1 MTDPLSRL
9 SSALS
14 DKYRI
19 ERELGAGGMATVYLA
34 FDLKHDRKVALKVL
48 RPELAAVIGGDRF
61 LQEIKTTANLH
72 HPHILPLHDSGEAE
86 GLVYYVMPYIEGESL
101 RARLD
106 RDKQL
111 PVDEAIRIARETAD
125 ALDYA
130 HRQGVIHRDIKPD
143 NIMLH
148 DGHVVVAD
156 FGIALAAS
164 RTEGGSRMTE
174 TGMSL
179 GTPHYMSPEQ
189 AMGEREIN
197 ASSDVYA
204 LACVLYE
211 MLMGEPPFT
220 GPTVQAIIAKVMTDS
235 PHAMTV
241 HRKSIPPYVEA
252 AVLTGLE
259 KLPADRYATAAE
271 FGAALS
277 GATSARTAAHL
288 AQPAAVR
295 TGPWRQVAMAA
306 GAVAV
311 AALAFG
317 VWAWQREPV
326 QPTVR
331 VSVSF
336 PTGEKI
342 RSSPTRRFTLSRDG
356 SRLVYVG
363 TDSMSGDQLWIRD
376 LNSLTGRPLP
386 GTSGALAPFFSPD
399 GQSVGFFTGNP
410 GDLRI
415 VSVNGGPSLTV
426 VRDSAIPWGGDWD
439 ASGFIYFTTAKS
451 VVGRVPEGGG
461 VVEVV
466 SKLDSAKGVTE
477 HDWAQA
483 LPGGKRLLIQLWHS
497 SIADAELAVLDL
509 ATGVATPIVQGLYGR
524 YIPTGHLVYA
534 TSTGSL
540 MSAPFDPSAG
550 TMPGAPIAI
559 VEKVQVDASSGS
571 AQFSIG
577 DNGTLAYMSG
587 GGAGSAQVVW
597 IDRTGKRTPVDSAWR
612 GQFADVA
619 LSPDNSQ
626 LAIAV
631 LGSDGEQIWVKRLP
645 DGPLSRLTFT
655 TGGSSRPVW
664 APDGRRVTF
673 ISAQVGGVR
682 QGWVQRADGS
692 AEAKLLLKS
701 GRSVEEIAWTPDGK
715 QFLVRLGSTT
725 GGRDIVLASEGDTT
739 QRVLV
744 AGPGDE
750 FAPAVS
756 PDGRWFA
763 YGSNESGRS
772 EIFVR
777 LLDDPGA
784 GRTQV
789 SLHGGEEPQWAPS
802 GKELYYRT
810 RAGEMMAAEV
820 TLGATFSAFSAR
832 PPRVLFVI
840 PNAATDNFHQAYD
853 VSRDGRFLMVNQAAN
868 EDGELVMVFNWFDE
882 MKGRK

>member
-1 MTDPLSRL
+1 MTDPLDRL
-9 SSALS
+9 SAALA

-148 DGHVVVAD
+148 DEHVVVAD

-295 TGPWRQVAMAA
+295 TGPWRQVAIGA
-306 GAVAV
+306 GALAV
-311 AALAFG
+311 AALTFG
-317 VWAWQREPV
+317 VWAWRHEPV
-326 QPTVR
+326 QSTVR

-342 RSSPTRRFTLSRDG
+342 RSSPTRRFALSRDG
-356 SRLVYVG
+356 RRIVYVG
-363 TDSMSGDQLWIRD
+363 ADSLSGDQLWVRD

-386 GTSGALAPFFSPD
+386 GTSGASAPFFSPD

-410 GDLRI
+410 GDLRV
-415 VSVNGGPSLTV
+415 VSINGGPSLTV
-426 VRDSAIPWGGDWD
+426 VRDSSVPWGGDWD
-439 ASGFIYFTTAKS
+439 ESGFIYFTSNRS
-451 VVGRVPEGGG
+451 VATRVPAGGG
-461 VVEVV
+461 VAEAV
-466 SKLDSAKGVTE
+466 STRDSAKGVTE

-483 LPGGKRLLIQLWHS
+483 LPGGKRLLIQDWHN
-497 SIADAELAVLDL
+497 SIADAELSVLDL
-509 ATGVATPIVQGLYGR
+509 ATGVSTPIIQALYGR
-524 YIPTGHLVYA
+524 YIPTGHIVYA

-540 MSAPFDPSAG
+540 MRVPFDASTG
-550 TMPGAPIAI
+550 TVTGAPIAI
-559 VEKVQVDASSGS
+559 VEQVQIDAGSGT
-571 AQFSIG
+571 AQFSVS

-587 GGAGSAQVVW
+587 GGAGSARVVW
-597 IDRTGKRTPVDSAWR
+597 VDRTGTQTPVDSTWR
-612 GQFADVA
+612 GQFGDLA
-619 LSPDNSQ
+619 LSRDNSH
-626 LAIAV
+626 LAISV

-645 DGPLSRLTFT
+645 SGPLSRLTFGA
-655 TGGSSRPVW
+655 GGASRPIW
-664 APDGRRVTF
+664 TPDGRRVAF
-673 ISAQVGGVR
+673 ITSQAGGVR
-682 QGWVQRADGS
+682 QGWIQRADGS
-692 AEAKLLLKS
+692 AEAELLLKTN
-701 GRSVEEIAWTPDGK
+701 RSVEEVEWAPNGK
-715 QFLVRLGSTT
+715 QFLARLGSTT
-725 GGRDIVLASEGDTT
+725 GGRDIVLVTEGDTT
-739 QRVLV
+739 QRLLV
-744 AGPGDE
+744 SGPGDE

-763 YGSNESGRS
+763 YVSSESGRN
-772 EIFVR
+772 EVFVR
-777 LLDDPGA
+777 LVDDPGA

-789 SLHGGEEPQWAPS
+789 SLLGGEEPRWALS

-820 TLGATFSAFSAR
+820 TLGATFSAR
-832 PPRVLFVI
+832 PPRLLFV
-840 PNAATDNFHQAYD
+840 AANSGTDNFHHAYD